1 MMLVTSFGKAVSLPW
16 LLLASP
22 CPMSKADCMSQ
33 MCDASVM
40 SSSLLPED
48 IPYFAS
54 TSTSKVKLQ
63 EALPTS
69 VLSQVI
75 KLQNNEC

>member
-1 MMLVTSFGKAVSLPW
+1 MLVTGFVKAVSPPW
-16 LLLASP
+16 FLLASH
-22 CPMSKADCMSQ
+22 CPMSKAGWMSQ

-63 EALPTS
+63 ET
-69 VLSQVI
+69 LS
-75 KLQNNEC
+75 LQCLVK